1 MPEETVTYRRSDIV
15 EIFKN
20 LNVIVVS
27 LDRLGSASYDVKN
40 EEEYNAMTEQFL
52 TDYDVSR
59 KLSDA
64 RAILGDAFS
73 RVAGDDG
80 MDELEREC
88 QGSKYWS
95 LSER

>member
-1 MPEETVTYRRSDIV
+1 
-15 EIFKN
+15 
-20 LNVIVVS
+20 
-27 LDRLGSASYDVKN
+27 
-40 EEEYNAMTEQFL
+40 MTEQFL